1 MTSNPSI
8 PNAFAERADYPGR
21 WWTMQADG
29 RMLCQLCPRACQL
42 KDGDRG
48 FCFVRIRRGDAMV
61 LDTYGRSTGFCIDPI
76 EKKPLNHFF
85 PGTPVLSFGTAGCN
99 LGCKFC
105 QNWDISKS
113 REVARLSALAM
124 PESIAEAALEHGC
137 RSVAFTYNDPVIW
150 AEYAIDTA
158 AACRRV
164 GVNAVAV
171 TAGYIT
177 PEARGEFFSS
187 MDAANIDLKAFTESF
202 YYKTTGSHLQ
212 PVLDT
217 IRYACNETDCWV
229 ELTNLIIPD
238 ANDDPD
244 ELRRMCEWILNN
256 VGTDVPV
263 HFSAFHP
270 DFRMQDRPHTPQDTL
285 CLAYD
290 LATQTGLR
298 YVYVGNVHDVARQ
311 STFCPQCRNLV
322 IARDWYQLGTYC
334 LNNNQCGHCGYVI
347 AGHFEDRPGDWGQ
360 RRQPIQIQP
369 PKVHPMPARPTVD
382 LFRDTLDKQQ
392 QQKIRTAA
400 SAVVQSAVRTGNS
413 DDVSDLLGDL
423 SHQMVAGV
431 YVTLKRGDTLRGCC
445 GLQGEPLPLHRAVAD
460 AAYRTATS
468 DPRMPPIK
476 ECELPYLTLS
486 VSILGPPEPLDTRA
500 TAEEIAAA
508 IQIGRHGIRIRRGS
522 NVGLL
527 LPSVATDRGWDAFQF
542 LDAVCQKAMLPAGV
556 WRQGDCE
563 LQRFEG
569 IYFGGPLLAANGQT
583 LSASGNQET
592 PLIDPASLRA
602 LRDWASQN
610 FSALCSG
617 ATPMYYANAL
627 PDQTVLGVVLRA
639 TAGDQP
645 SLGWMQLSLLN
656 GVPLQSTLFQL
667 TQQAAAAFGN
677 EPQSPP
683 LTFDIA
689 VLSSAV
695 AHGRAD
701 TGDLHGV
708 DYPRRAVLATN
719 GQDWALRFNSSQP
732 AEQTLQQLLADAK
745 GKLRPAATSV
755 YSLICDATTD
765 PFEYSMGPQAQAAV
779 RPRPPAVAGTFYPA
793 EDAEREQLVDEL
805 FAGLPASVPQVVRAA
820 MVPHAGLRY
829 SGRIGA
835 DVWRRIQ
842 IPKTVLMIGPKHTR
856 YGVDW
861 AIAPHDRWELSSTAC
876 LPGSM
881 ELAKSL
887 QAHLSG
893 SELDSEAHR
902 EEHSF
907 ETQLPLLYRLAP
919 DTEIVC
925 LAIGSSDWQQI
936 EEAADELAAW
946 IKTLPEPPLLVISSD
961 MNHFAD
967 EQETHRR
974 DALALDQLQ
983 ACDPRGLLDV
993 CEQENISMCGRI
1005 PAALVLQTLH
1015 NLRLPMT
1022 GQLVAR
1028 GTSADTTGDSTRVV
1042 GYAGM
1047 IFTSTTA
1054 P

>member
-1 MTSNPSI
+1 MTPNLPTLDPS
-8 PNAFAERADYPGR
+8 PNTADHPGR

-76 EKKPLNHFF
+76 EKKPLNHFL

-113 REVARLSALAM
+113 REVARLSAVAM
-124 PESIAEAALEHGC
+124 PETIADAALQHGC

-158 AACRRV
+158 AACRGV
-164 GVNAVAV
+164 GVKAVAV

-177 PEARGEFFSS
+177 PEARGEFFAS

-244 ELRRMCEWILNN
+244 ELRRMCDWIADA
-256 VGTDVPV
+256 VGADVPV

-270 DFRMQDRPHTPQDTL
+270 DFRMQDRPHTPQETL

-290 LATQTGLR
+290 LATQAGLR
-298 YVYVGNVHDVARQ
+298 YVYVGNVHDVSRQ
-311 STFCPQCRNLV
+311 STYCPQCRGLL

-334 LNNNQCGHCGYVI
+334 MEQNRCGHCGYSI
-347 AGHFEDRPGDWGQ
+347 AGHFDNRPGDWGQ
-360 RRQPIQIQP
+360 KRQPIQIYSP
-369 PKVHPMPARPTVD
+369 EVHSMSSKPTVD
-382 LFRDTLDKQQ
+382 LFQNALDENQRQQ
-392 QQKIRTAA
+392 IRVAA
-400 SAVVQSAVRTGNS
+400 SLVVQSAVRTGGS
-413 DDVSDLLGDL
+413 DDVGDILGEL
-423 SHQMVAGV
+423 AEQEVAGV

-445 GLQGEPLPLHRAVAD
+445 GLQGPPIPLHRAIAD

-468 DPRMPPIK
+468 DPRMPPIQ
-476 ECELPYLTLS
+476 ESELPYLTLS
-486 VSILGPPEPLDTRA
+486 VSIIGPPEAIDTTGSA
-500 TAEEIAAA
+500 DAIAEA
-508 IQIGRHGIRIRRGS
+508 IQIGRHGIRIRRGQ

-527 LPSVATDRGWDAFQF
+527 LPSVAIDRNWNAQQF

-556 WRQGDCE
+556 WRQDDCE
-563 LQRFEG
+563 LKRFEG
-569 IYFGGPLLAANGQT
+569 IYFGGPMLDSDGNPLQAAKR
-583 LSASGNQET
+583 QES
-592 PLIDPASLRA
+592 PLIDSAALRA
-602 LRDWASQN
+602 LSDWTRQN
-610 FSALCSG
+610 LVALRSG
-617 ATPMYYANAL
+617 ATPMYYATGVT
-627 PDQTVLGVVLRA
+627 DQTVLGVVLQL
-639 TAGDQP
+639 TPVGQP
-645 SLGWMQLSLLN
+645 AVSWLQLSLVN
-656 GVPLQSTLFQL
+656 GLPLQATLFQL
-667 TQQAAAAFGN
+667 TQQAAATFAHLSQTN
-677 EPQSPP
+677 EVAV
-683 LTFDIA
+683 DIA
-689 VLSSAV
+689 ILSSAV
-695 AHGRAD
+695 AHGVAETAD
-701 TGDLHGV
+701 LNGV
-708 DYPRRAVLATN
+708 QPRRRAVLATN
-719 GQDWALRFNSSQP
+719 GQLWSLGFDSSQAA
-732 AEQTLQQLLADAK
+732 AETLAEVLAK
-745 GKLRPAATSV
+745 GNGQLRPTTTSV
-755 YSLICDATTD
+755 YSLICDATSD
-765 PFEYSMGPQAQAAV
+765 PLQVWLGPKAE
-779 RPRPPAVAGTFYPA
+779 RDFCPRRPAVAGTFYPA

-805 FAGLPASVPQVVRAA
+805 LDGLPEVTPQTVAAA

-835 DVWRRIQ
+835 DVWRRIR

-861 AIAPHDRWELSSTAC
+861 AIAPHDVWELSPTAC

-919 DTEIVC
+919 DTQIVC

-936 EEAADELAAW
+936 EAAAEDLANW
-946 IKTLPEPPLLVISSD
+946 IKTLPQPPLLVISSD

-993 CEQENISMCGRI
+993 CEQENISMCGRV
-1005 PAALVLQTLH
+1005 PAALVLKTLQ
-1015 NLRLPMT
+1015 NLQLPIT
-1022 GQLVAR
+1022 GQLVAQ
-1028 GTSADTTGDSTRVV
+1028 GTSADTSGDATRVV

-1047 IFTSTTA
+1047 LFPSTSA